1 MLYVICAKPA
11 IRHDGLMDTRV
22 RRISLGLAARG
33 LRLFSN
39 VAPAIAGRC
48 AAYLWFT
55 PTRRPPD
62 KAYTDLT
69 ARSSVTITHGLKLRS
84 WGLPEGPCVVFVH
97 GWGGRWDQG
106 VTLIQA
112 LVAEG
117 CRVFAFD
124 FPGHGESPGL
134 STDIAQWIA
143 VLKGFDF
150 GPAPVFV
157 SHSFGFIA
165 VANTVL
171 DGARA
176 KGVIAVNPPLG
187 FAFFVEAFRR
197 RARVP
202 LNVVPHF
209 VRTIE
214 RRVPE
219 VRTLTAVPIVE
230 LGDKTSLLYIADR
243 SDREVPFTMHR
254 TAMEVLGERFVA
266 TEGLGHN
273 RILASARLLALVHR
287 FVAEVQT
294 EDQSRLLANACP
306 EPVLR

>member
-1 MLYVICAKPA
+1 
-11 IRHDGLMDTRV
+11 MDTRF
-22 RRISLGLAARG
+22 RLISLRLAAGG
-33 LRLFSN
+33 LRLFSHF
-39 VAPAIAGRC
+39 APAIAGRC

-55 PTRRPPD
+55 PPRRTPS

-69 ARSSVTITHGLKLRS
+69 ARSSVTVLRGLKLRS
-84 WGLPEGPCVVFVH
+84 WGPPEGPCVVFVH

-106 VTLIQA
+106 AALIRA

-124 FPGHGESPGL
+124 FPGHGESRGL
-134 STDIAQWIA
+134 STDIAEWIT

-165 VANTVL
+165 AANAVL
-171 DGARA
+171 DGLAA
-176 KGVIAVNPPLG
+176 KGVVAVNPPLG

-197 RARVP
+197 RAGVP

-209 VRTIE
+209 VRRIE
-214 RRVPE
+214 QRVPQ
-219 VRTLTAVPIVE
+219 VRTLTAVPLVA
-230 LGDKTSLLYIADR
+230 LGHKVPLLYIADR
-243 SDREVPFTMHR
+243 SDREVPFSMHR
-254 TAMEVLGERFVA
+254 LAAETLGERFVT

-273 RILASARLLALVHR
+273 RILASERLVGMVKG
-287 FVAEVQT
+287 FVAEVQA
-294 EDQSRLLANACP
+294 DGHNRLLANACP